1 MTGDVAF
8 ANPIAKIVS
17 PVMLD
22 GAGAVRWPV
31 RLGSGVFILEK
42 KRESDGG
49 LPDAAPH
56 FHGHRAR
63 LRGRFRDA
71 GAEALS
77 DYELSE
83 LLLFR
88 ALPRRDVKPLAKT
101 LLAKFGSFAEVIAA
115 PEARLAEVK
124 GLGGAGIIELKV
136 VQAVASRLLR
146 GAIKKR
152 PVLSSWSSVLDYCRT
167 AQGFADREQFRVLF
181 LDKRNLL
188 IADEVQQIGTV
199 DHTPVYPR
207 EVVKR
212 SLELSASAIILVH
225 NHPSGDP
232 TPSAADIQMTKAIIA
247 VAGPLGIAVH
257 DHLIVGKDGHAS
269 LKGLRLI

>member
-1 MTGDVAF
+1 M
-8 ANPIAKIVS
+8 
-17 PVMLD
+17 
-22 GAGAVRWPV
+22 
-31 RLGSGVFILEK
+31 EK

-49 LPDAAPH
+49 LAEAAPH
-56 FHGHRAR
+56 YHGHRER

-77 DYELSE
+77 DYELLE

-124 GLGGAGIIELKV
+124 GLGGSGITEL
-136 VQAVASRLLR
+136 VQAAASRLLR
-146 GAIKKR
+146 GALKKR

-181 LDKRNLL
+181 LDKRNAL
-188 IADEVQQIGTV
+188 IADEVQQTGAV

-212 SLELSASAIILVH
+212 ALELSASAIILVH

-232 TPSAADIQMTKAIIA
+232 TPSQADIQMTQQIIA
-247 VAGPLGIAVH
+247 VAGPLGISVH
-257 DHLIVGKDGHAS
+257 DHIIVGRDGHAS